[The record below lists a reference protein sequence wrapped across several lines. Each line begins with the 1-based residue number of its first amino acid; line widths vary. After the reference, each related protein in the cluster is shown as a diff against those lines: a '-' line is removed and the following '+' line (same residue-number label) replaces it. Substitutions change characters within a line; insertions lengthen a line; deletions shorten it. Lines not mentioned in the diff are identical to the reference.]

1 MGKQNEMDETLHL
14 IAQNTASGHQD
25 HRPQDQDSSN
35 QEFLGTYPPV
45 FTQAEEP
52 LQADEWLNTIEQKL
66 RLLKC
71 TDQQKAEFA
80 TYQLQGAAGMWW
92 ANHLSTLPGDTRLT
106 WNQFK
111 MAFRSYYIPAGLVE
125 VKKREFLKLDRAPE
139 Q

>member
-52 LQADEWLNTIEQKL
+52 LQADVWLNTIE
-66 RLLKC
+66 
-71 TDQQKAEFA
+71 
-80 TYQLQGAAGMWW
+80 
-92 ANHLSTLPGDTRLT
+92 
-106 WNQFK
+106 
-111 MAFRSYYIPAGLVE
+111 
-125 VKKREFLKLDRAPE
+125 
-139 Q
+139 